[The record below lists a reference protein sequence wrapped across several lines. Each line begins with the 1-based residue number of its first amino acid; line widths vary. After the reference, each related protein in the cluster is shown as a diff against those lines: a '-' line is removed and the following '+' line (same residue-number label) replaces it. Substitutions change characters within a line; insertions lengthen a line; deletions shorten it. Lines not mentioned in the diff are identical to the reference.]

1 MTNNEKKLLETIRN
15 HPEPEQAV
23 EIAIKTILAFLE
35 QDESSQELPLAY
47 SLESA

>member
-1 MTNNEKKLLETIRN
+1 MTENEKNLLETIRN

-35 QDESSQELPLAY
+35 QDESSQEQPPVC
-47 SLESA
+47 SRESA